1 MAIKSAPFLLLL
13 SLVVG
18 MLPAPIRT
26 LSVNGVDSYIYHII
40 VTGGEENGC
49 NKDGNTT
56 HCQCFN
62 DIRNLTI
69 RNSTA
74 ILLKVRLTHLITSI
88 SFCGLMHIAI
98 LGTAEPNTIV
108 ECKSQ
113 SYAGEKGAGLHF
125 LSVRDVTVASI
136 MFKGC
141 GVLHDSTTLNTTTWN
156 TTVSARRA
164 LYLDGC
170 IDATFVSVHI
180 VQSNGNGLTLYDT
193 TGTVNISDCTFVLNK
208 VAQWEEG
215 LYPGGG
221 GMYVEFTYCS
231 PGHSYCNQ
239 STKDNNNSRYL
250 ITNCRFVD
258 NTAQLLDAEVT
269 STARAQGT
277 FFQGMG
283 RGGGLG
289 VFFKGEASNNTICVE
304 ECHFEGNSAI
314 WGGGFYVVFQDSP
327 LDNTVLVSDS
337 CFYHN
342 AAIGKGASGGG
353 AIDIGLLF
361 FDEDFP
367 QNNSLHFLSCNFTEN
382 SALSYGGGVGVFS
395 SQTLEYRGLQNELSF
410 DKCHWTNNTAQF
422 GAAVDVSPDIWNT
435 LGSGFLPSL
444 TFKDCTFQFN
454 SVTDLP
460 GEINETGAKEYF
472 PGRGV
477 FLATAFPIEFEGTTF
492 FIENIGTAIYVTSS
506 CIIFRPNSTVTF
518 RSNAGMDGGAVALI
532 GDSAMLINDDSSFTF
547 INNTSDNPG
556 AAIYFRSVDVR
567 YAFSSRSCFIQYQGN
582 HSKEVS
588 SRNILFEFDGN
599 HHTSML
605 FGGGNSIFATS
616 INPCFF
622 ACSDNSSSTPE
633 PKHILK
639 CIANFLFHNENQ
651 TDNNSLSQKEICLS
665 TVGGSFDLKANF
677 TPPLKVI
684 PGKEFPMPFD
694 ILDDLR
700 HTVSEKYHISVKN
713 DNGSD
718 INLGNSEVYMSFNRL
733 TLYGH
738 SGNSAK
744 LIIIRRGFR
753 SVALSVSVAL
763 LECPP
768 GFVQDSS
775 GGRQQCVC
783 SAAMVAGRKYKGI
796 MGCDTA
802 SYQAHLSNGYW
813 MGYLGNATEQELVT
827 GFCPSRLCSHS
838 SLCAC
843 DSGEHYVL
851 PSMPSVEELDKK
863 LCGKSRTGRLCGSCS
878 ANYSVYFHSYN
889 ILCGRNTVLCRAGIV
904 FYILSELLPCT
915 ILFLIVM
922 LGNISFTS
930 GAVNGFILF
939 AQVFDSLTIDAQGFL
954 LIKSDTLYHFI
965 RSSRFMYRFL
975 NLEFFA
981 TDKLSFCLWEGATAL
996 DILAIKYVTVLY
1008 ALLLV
1013 VATVLVMQY
1022 CLCCQRF
1029 CYRITPG
1036 KMRSYVIH
1044 GLSAFLVMCYT
1055 QVATVSFY
1063 ILTPISL
1070 YGQGHTFRET
1080 VIAYQ
1085 GTTAYFSRDHLP
1097 YALPAILFLVTIVA
1111 LPPLLLLLYPLHYR
1125 VLAFL
1130 HLSETKCF
1138 LRLSRYLPISRLKPL
1153 LDSFQSCFKDN
1164 FRFFAGLYFFYRIS
1178 IHGARVFITSMT
1190 QFYTII
1196 ELELLIILL
1205 LHCLYQPYQ
1214 RRWHNVLDS
1223 LLFFD
1228 MAVINGLT
1236 LYNYSRTITSDSKR
1250 TLMTTL
1256 ISIQVVLAYL
1266 PLVYIVFYMGSKVVD
1281 ALRGFWDRK
1290 RLAEPVQEEMVTGGS
1305 TSTSDS
1311 FEFPYRMLSDEGK
1324 YTSDKSLVRTESY
1337 SSSATLT
1344 Q

>member
-1 MAIKSAPFLLLL
+1 
-13 SLVVG
+13 
-18 MLPAPIRT
+18 MLPVPIQT
-26 LSVNGVDSYIYHII
+26 LSVKDVDSYIYNII
-40 VTGGEENGC
+40 VTGEDNIKGC
-49 NKDGNTT
+49 NEDGNITL
-56 HCQCFN
+56 CQYF
-62 DIRNLTI
+62 DDLSKLTI

-74 ILLKVRLTHLITSI
+74 ILLKVRFTSLNAVIRFCGLTHLTIR
-88 SFCGLMHIAI
+88 
-98 LGTAEPNTIV
+98 GTAELNTTV
-108 ECKSQ
+108 RCKNQ
-113 SYAGEKGAGLHF
+113 SYAGEEGAGLFF
-125 LSVRDVTVASI
+125 LAVQDVTVESI
-136 MFKGC
+136 IFKGC
-141 GVLHDSTTLNTTTWN
+141 GFIRNSTTMNTTTQN
-156 TTVSARRA
+156 TTVLARSA

-180 VQSNGNGLTLYDT
+180 VQSNANGLTLYDT
-193 TGTVNISDCTFVLNK
+193 TGTVNISDCMFVLNK
-208 VAQWEEG
+208 VVQWEKK

-221 GMYVEFTYCS
+221 GIYVEFTFCS

-289 VFFKGEASNNTICVE
+289 VFFKGEASNNTIHVE

-327 LDNTVLVSDS
+327 LANEVLVSDS
-337 CFYHN
+337 YFYRN
-342 AAIGKGASGGG
+342 AAIGYGASGGG
-353 AIDIGLLF
+353 AVAIGLLF
-361 FDEDFP
+361 FNQNFP
-367 QNNSLHFLSCNFTEN
+367 LKNSLHFCSCTFTEN
-382 SALSYGGGVGVFS
+382 VAREAYGGGVGVFS
-395 SQTLEYRGLQNELSF
+395 SQTQDQEGLLNVLSF
-410 DKCHWTNNTAQF
+410 DKCNWIRNTAPF
-422 GAAVDVSPDIWNT
+422 GAAIDVSPDLWNT

-460 GEINETGAKEYF
+460 GEINEKEAKEYF

-477 FLATAFPIEFEGTTF
+477 FSVTAFPVEFEGWSCF
-492 FIENIGTAIYVTSS
+492 ADNSGTALYVTSS
-506 CIIFRPNSTVTF
+506 RIIFRPNSTVTF
-518 RSNAGMDGGAVALI
+518 HRNAGMYGGAVALI
-532 GDSAMLINDDSSFTF
+532 GYSAMLINDDSSFTF
-547 INNTSDNPG
+547 VNNTSDIPG
-556 AAIYFRSVDVR
+556 AAIYFRSIDVR
-567 YAFSSRSCFIQYQGN
+567 YAFSSRSCFIQYQGDY
-582 HSKEVS
+582 SKEVN
-588 SRNILFEFDGN
+588 SRNIQFEFDGN
-599 HHTSML
+599 RHGASL
-605 FGGGNSIFATS
+605 FKEGGDSISASS
-616 INPCFF
+616 INPCLRRGHFL
-622 ACSDNSSSTPE
+622 N
-633 PKHILK
+633 
-639 CIANFLFHNENQ
+639 CIANFTFHDRNQ
-651 TDNNSLSQKEICLS
+651 MNNNTVSREQVS
-665 TVGGSFDLKANF
+665 TVGGSFVLKENVTIPF
-677 TPPLKVI
+677 QVI

-694 ILDDLR
+694 ILDDFR
-700 HTVSEKYHISVKN
+700 HTASEKCQISLNNTNV
-713 DNGSD
+713 S
-718 INLGNSEVYMSFNRL
+718 LGNSEVYMSFNNL

-738 SGNSAK
+738 SGSSAK
-744 LIIIRRGFR
+744 MIVVQDGFR

-768 GFVQDSS
+768 GFVQDGS

-783 SAAMVAGRKYKGI
+783 SAMVAGRKYKGI
-796 MGCDTA
+796 IECDTA

-827 GFCPSRLCSHS
+827 GLCPSRLCSHS
-838 SLCAC
+838 NLCAC
-843 DSGEHYVL
+843 DNSRYYLL
-851 PSMPSVEELDKK
+851 PSLPSVEELDKV
-863 LCGKSRTGRLCGSCS
+863 LCGKSRTGRLCGNCS
-878 ANYSVYFHSYN
+878 ANYSVYFHSHN
-889 ILCGRNTVLCRAGIV
+889 IRCGRNTALCRAGIA

-922 LGNISFTS
+922 FGNISFTS

-954 LIKSDTLYHFI
+954 LIRSDTLFHFI
-965 RSSRFMYRFL
+965 QSSRFIYRFL

-996 DILAIKYVTVLY
+996 DVLVMKYVTVLY

-1022 CLCCQRF
+1022 CSCCQRF
-1029 CYRITPG
+1029 CHRITPG

-1070 YGQGHTFRET
+1070 YGQGNSFREK

-1097 YALPAILFLVTIVA
+1097 YALPAILFLVTVVA

-1153 LDSFQSCFKDN
+1153 FDSFQSCFKDN

-1190 QFYTII
+1190 QFYSII
-1196 ELELLIILL
+1196 ELELLIILS
-1205 LHCLYQPYQ
+1205 LHCLSQPYQ
-1214 RRWHNVLDS
+1214 RRWHNVLDG
-1223 LLFFD
+1223 LLFLD
-1228 MAVINGLT
+1228 MAVINGVT
-1236 LYNYSRTITSDSKR
+1236 LYNYSRTVARKSTR
-1250 TLMTTL
+1250 TLMTAL
-1256 ISIQVVLAYL
+1256 LSIQVVLVYL
-1266 PLVYIVFYMGSKVVD
+1266 PLVYIVFYLGSKVVN
-1281 ALRGFWDRK
+1281 ALRRFWDRN
-1290 RLAEPVQEEMVTGGS
+1290 RLGEPVEEETVTGES
-1305 TSTSDS
+1305 ASTSDL

-1324 YTSDKSLVRTESY
+1324 HTSGKHLDHTESLAL
-1337 SSSATLT
+1337 S
-1344 Q
+1344 